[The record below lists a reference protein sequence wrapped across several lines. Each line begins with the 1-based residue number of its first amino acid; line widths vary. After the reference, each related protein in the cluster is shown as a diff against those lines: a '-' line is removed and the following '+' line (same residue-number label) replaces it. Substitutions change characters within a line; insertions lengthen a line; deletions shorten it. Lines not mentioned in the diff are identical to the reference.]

1 MSTTRPV
8 ARKHHYIPQC
18 YLRGFVRY
26 SEKPK
31 LAVIDMGRGKTF
43 SASPENVAAER
54 DFHAI
59 SVKGLPTDALE
70 QEFSKFEAELA
81 PAINRIVNVRAV
93 KDRNDLNC
101 ILNFIALLAVKN
113 PYRRAQNEE
122 IAKDM
127 VRHAAELAVADETV
141 WKDHLRQ
148 AQIGGK
154 LADIS
159 PQDYRSLHDFVAR
172 GDYDLQMARE
182 WHLGVELNALKKMVR
197 ILAAR
202 RWSTLLA
209 PPKSKGFITSDH
221 PVCLTWSD
229 EPPHTFYPPGHA
241 LTGTS
246 VLFPLHKHLALLGSF
261 EGPSHSFELGADKV
275 AVVNGEI
282 IRHANKQIYGQVFDF
297 EYQFAKTD
305 KVRQGRELLND
316 RLVLNG
322 RTHRR

>member
-8 ARKHHYIPQC
+8 ARKHHYIPRC
-18 YLRGFVRY
+18 YLRGFVRH

-31 LAVIDMGRGKTF
+31 LAVIDMGTKRTF
-43 SASPENVAAER
+43 SASPERVAAER

-81 PAINRIVNVRAV
+81 PAINRIVNARSVI
-93 KDRNDLNC
+93 DRNDLNC
-101 ILNFIALLAVKN
+101 ILNFVALLAVKS
-113 PYRRAQNEE
+113 PYRRAQNDK

-127 VRHAAELAVADETV
+127 VQHAAELAVADETV
-141 WKDHLRQ
+141 WEGHLRQ
-148 AQIGGK
+148 AQSDGK

-159 PQDYRSLHDFVAR
+159 PQNYRSLHDFVAR
-172 GDYDLQMARE
+172 GDYDFQMDRE
-182 WHLGVELNALKKMVR
+182 WHLGIELHALENMVR
-197 ILAAR
+197 TLAAR
-202 RWSTLLA
+202 RWSVLWN

-261 EGPSHSFELGADKV
+261 EGPSHSFELEADKV

-282 IRHANKQIYGQVFDF
+282 IRHAHRQIYGQAFEFD
-297 EYQFAKTD
+297 YRLPNTD
-305 KVRQGRELLND
+305 KIKQGRELLND
-316 RLVLNG
+316 RFVLLR

>member
-1 MSTTRPV
+1 
-8 ARKHHYIPQC
+8 
-18 YLRGFVRY
+18 
-26 SEKPK
+26 
-31 LAVIDMGRGKTF
+31 MGRGKTF

-101 ILNFIALLAVKN
+101 ILNFIALLAVKS

-122 IAKDM
+122 IAKDL

-141 WKDHLRQ
+141 WEDHLRQ
-148 AQIGGK
+148 AQIDGK

-159 PQDYRSLHDFVAR
+159 PENYQGLRDSVAR
-172 GDYDLQMARE
+172 GDYDLQIARE
-182 WHLGVELNALKKMVR
+182 WHLGVELNALEPMVR
-197 ILAAR
+197 SLAAR
-202 RWSTLLA
+202 RWSVLRA
-209 PPKSKGFITSDH
+209 PPGSKGFITSDY
-221 PVCLTWSD
+221 PVCLTWSA

-241 LTGTS
+241 VAGTS
-246 VLFPLHKHLALLGSF
+246 VLFPLHKHLALIGSF
-261 EGPSHSFELGADKV
+261 EGPSHSIQLEADKV

-282 IRHANKQIYGQVFDF
+282 IRHAHKQIYGQAFEFD
-297 EYQFAKTD
+297 YRLPNND
-305 KVRQGRELLND
+305 KIKQGRELLND
-316 RLVLNG
+316 RFVLLG